1 MRRLLVRLLL
11 ASFLIG
17 AIFTGRIAFSR
28 NQSANATPAA
38 INYVRW
44 TDPHEGAFNM
54 VVPQGWHVIGGAYRM
69 SPTDIRNGV
78 TMMSPDGQ
86 VRIFVGDSSLGIYTE
101 PAQTPAAG
109 ASRGERHQTLPDGTN
124 LEVRGYMTGQQFAN
138 FYATSTVRKQCA
150 ALQIQSNNS
159 RPEIAGFFSQLAS
172 NEGMAGAQVTAG
184 DVSFTCNL
192 NGKP

>member
-124 LEVRGYMTGQQFAN
+124 LEVHSYMTGQQFAN

-150 ALQIQSNNS
+150 ALQIQSS
-159 RPEIAGFFSQLAS
+159 VRRKR
-172 NEGMAGAQVTAG
+172 VTAIVMATAIKPARAS
-184 DVSFTCNL
+184 VS
-192 NGKP
+192 